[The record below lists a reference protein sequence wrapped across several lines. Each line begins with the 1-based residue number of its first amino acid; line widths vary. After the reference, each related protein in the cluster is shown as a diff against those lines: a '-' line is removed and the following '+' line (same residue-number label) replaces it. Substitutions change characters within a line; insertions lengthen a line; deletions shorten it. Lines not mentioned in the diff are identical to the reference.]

1 MITKD
6 SIETAYSFL
15 HQKRNVYIHSTL
27 DWQKDDIELA
37 IGSYVD
43 DMSQELYE
51 AISDGRTDF
60 LRDHKRLGDD
70 ITLAVERLEKSY
82 RRYMENFEEILRKDL
97 HQFLLS
103 MKEVDERLPEC
114 PDVED
119 KWEEIAK
126 AYIPDGIREFQDFPS
141 ASLGWMMYI
150 GMAVAKMW
158 DTEWEIYSKIEDLY
172 AYMRDKR
179 GYDSMDEYIREEVLL
194 LQGIDYTVLEKVTG
208 ECASR
213 VYNALMHQH
222 LEPGTKEAFN
232 GYVACLHQ
240 LYLMGVAMQLK
251 RMGYHMTKMN

>member
-1 MITKD
+1 MTIFANKKVIMD
-6 SIETAYSFL
+6 
-15 HQKRNVYIHSTL
+15 
-27 DWQKDDIELA
+27 
-37 IGSYVD
+37 
-43 DMSQELYE
+43 
-51 AISDGRTDF
+51 
-60 LRDHKRLGDD
+60 
-70 ITLAVERLEKSY
+70 
-82 RRYMENFEEILRKDL
+82 NFEEILTKDL
-97 HQFLLS
+97 HQFLIS
-103 MKEVDERLPEC
+103 IKEVDERLPEC

-119 KWEEIAK
+119 KWESIAK

-158 DTEWEIYSKIEDLY
+158 DTEWEIYSKIDDLY

-194 LQGIDYTVLEKVTG
+194 LQGVDYTVLEKVTG

-213 VYNALMHQH
+213 VYNALMHQR

-240 LYLMGVAMQLK
+240 LYLMGAAMQLK
-251 RMGYHMTKMN
+251 RIGYHMTKM